1 MTGLDPTK
9 DQILEIAV
17 LVTDPNLRAFDPK
30 GFQRVIHCK
39 ADKLGNMSEWC
50 LAQHAKVGPRLILT
64 IDGPVGAYIRGSG
77 VHGVSPEC

>member
-17 LVTDPNLRAFDPK
+17 LVTDHNLRVFDPK

-39 ADKLGNMSEWC
+39 ADKLDNMSEWC
-50 LAQHAKVGPRLILT
+50 LVQHAKVGPRSILST
-64 IDGPVGAYIRGSG
+64 DGPVGAYSRGSG
-77 VHGVSPEC
+77 LHGVSAER